1 MNHCNERETSSV
13 GTALTREGFAIG
25 ILSVTAVILF
35 VGVLVVVSLPQPASA
50 IGQTDRGGDYL
61 MVTSQFTNNWEVAMI
76 TDGAVGRMG
85 AYFYN
90 INTRSV
96 ELVDMVEFARFMRAP
111 GGARSR

>member
-1 MNHCNERETSSV
+1 MNRFHDVETGPSS
-13 GTALTREGFAIG
+13 ASLTRDGFAIG

-35 VGVLVVVSLPQPASA
+35 VGLVVVISLPQPAAA